1 MQQEQLDRFERWF
14 EDYTSRF
21 FGDDKYVNANL
32 RLKQEHTQRT
42 RQEIRLLAEALMLD
56 ARQTHL
62 AGVIA
67 LFHDIGRFPQFV
79 KYRTYN
85 DPKSVDHC
93 RLGVEVLRQEGILKT
108 LRREERQC
116 VETAIELHGRKA
128 LPSDLKG
135 QTLLLSKLIRDA
147 DKIDI
152 FRVVIDSYKGY
163 RKNPDGFL
171 LEIELPDEP
180 RYSPDVLAAL
190 LNQELIDYT
199 KLRTLNDMKL
209 CQLSWV
215 YDMNFSVSL
224 ARLRHLGF
232 VEQVLNFLPQTAEM
246 KRVAERILGHLD
258 ARLSSTP
265 Y

>member
-1 MQQEQLDRFERWF
+1 MQQDQLDRFERWF

-21 FGDDKYVNANL
+21 FGDDEYVNANL
-32 RLKQEHTQRT
+32 RLKQEHTRRT
-42 RQEIRLLAEALMLD
+42 RQEIHLLADALMLD
-56 ARQTHL
+56 DRQRHL
-62 AGVIA
+62 AEVIA

-93 RLGVEVLRQEGILKT
+93 QLGVDVLRQEGILNT

-128 LPSDLKG
+128 LPSDLRG
-135 QTLLLSKLIRDA
+135 QKLLLSKLIRDA

-152 FRVVIDSYKGY
+152 FRVVIDNYKGY
-163 RKNPDGFL
+163 QADPDGFL
-171 LEIELPDEP
+171 LEIELPDTPE
-180 RYSPDVLAAL
+180 YSPDVLGAL
-190 LNQELIDYT
+190 LNEELIDYN

-209 CQLSWV
+209 CQLAWV

-224 ARLRHLGF
+224 ARLRQLGF
-232 VEQVLNFLPQTAEM
+232 VERVLSFLPQTAEM
-246 KRVAERILGHLD
+246 EQVAEKILGYLD
-258 ARLSSTP
+258 ARLSSAP
-265 Y
+265 C